1 MNIDELL
8 RDDCGPGTKCTW
20 KNWKEHVFKPLGL
33 TIVDPSGPEIL
44 DEAILTGEQAVVL
57 VKAYKHTLTDPVAEW
72 RKAYQILFKSPI
84 ESGTVLTTANGDPAK
99 LTIQFSNGSQPFIFG
114 KAYIPDTV
122 GETLGRFLQSI
133 KEPVRFG
140 LKVILLPKSRGEVIA
155 RFGLGENEVGC
166 KDCGQQ
172 LTLIS

>member
-1 MNIDELL
+1 MYLEELE
-8 RDDCGPGTKCTW
+8 GTRLQASRV
-20 KNWKEHVFKPLGL
+20 N
-33 TIVDPSGPEIL
+33 L
-44 DEAILTGEQAVVL
+44 DESGIYTDESIVSGEQAL
-57 VKAYKHTLTDPVAEW
+57 IAVKSVKFTLTDPVAEW

-155 RFGLGENEVGC
+155 RFGLGENEVGV
-166 KDCGQQ
+166 KSLKIIRYSTSRESLLGEVHQWID
-172 LTLIS
+172 